1 MPKVLSEAQIRRFED
16 EGYLA
21 PIAAMSE
28 RVMAGYLGRLERFEV
43 EHPEETGK
51 LYQGPLLSGKI
62 QTMTV

>member
-43 EHPEETGK
+43 EHP
-51 LYQGPLLSGKI
+51 
-62 QTMTV
+62 